1 MSDSAQQAK
10 AQKKAY
16 DEACKRVLSE
26 RGIMAHIL
34 KACTEEFKDCDLQD
48 IAQRYIQG
56 EPSISRIAV
65 EPEAISPR
73 IESEQ
78 TEDKSGTEG
87 TVYYDIRFHA
97 VAPID
102 GKRIQLIINLEAQND
117 FNPGYPLL
125 KRAVYYCGRMISSQ
139 YGTVFVKSHYE
150 KIQKVYSIWICTM
163 PTKKWEYN
171 ISSYQLI
178 EKYLIG
184 HTQVEW
190 SHYDLI
196 NIVLVCLGSK
206 SHKQLKGILRLLNML
221 LLDNISS
228 QEKQKLLEKEFDVTM
243 TPHLEKGVA
252 AMCNL
257 SEGIERRGELRGR
270 KLGEE
275 VGEKRGELRGRKI
288 GEKIGQERGEKTGRK
303 ALSVLLQKLMQEG
316 RKEDVDRVLQD
327 DEYQEQLLRE
337 YHLK

>member
-26 RGIMAHIL
+26 REIMAHIL
-34 KACTEEFKDCDLQD
+34 KACTEEFKDCSLLD
-48 IAQRYIQG
+48 IAWRYIQG

-65 EPEAISPR
+65 EPETISPR

-78 TEDKSGTEG
+78 TEDKSGAEG

-97 VAPID
+97 VAPVD
-102 GKRIQLIINLEAQND
+102 GKMIQLIINLEAQND

-163 PTKKWEYN
+163 PTKKWEYH
-171 ISSYQLI
+171 ISRYQLT
-178 EKYLIG
+178 EKHLIG
-184 HTQVEW
+184 HTQAER

-196 NIVLVCLGSK
+196 SIVLVCLGSK
-206 SHKQLKGILRLLNML
+206 SHRQLKGILRLLNML
-221 LLDNISS
+221 LLDNISP
-228 QEKQKLLEKEFDVTM
+228 QEKQKVLAKEFNVTM

-252 AMCNL
+252 TMCNL
-257 SEGIERRGELRGR
+257 SEGIERRGERRGEKRGR

-275 VGEKRGELRGRKI
+275 VGEKRGWDLGKQDDVLEMLKDGVPF
-288 GEKIGQERGEKTGRK
+288 EKIAQYTK
-303 ALSVLLQKLMQEG
+303 LSLEAIADIAKQNKLT
-316 RKEDVDRVLQD
+316 
-327 DEYQEQLLRE
+327 
-337 YHLK
+337 

>member
-26 RGIMAHIL
+26 REIMAHIL
-34 KACTEEFKDCDLQD
+34 KSCTEEFKDCSLLD
-48 IAQRYIQG
+48 IAWRYIQG

-65 EPEAISPR
+65 EPETISPR

-78 TEDKSGTEG
+78 TEDKSGAEG

-97 VAPID
+97 VAPVD
-102 GKRIQLIINLEAQND
+102 GKMIQLIINLEAQND

-171 ISSYQLI
+171 ISRYRFT
-178 EKYLIG
+178 EDHLIG
-184 HTQVEW
+184 HTQAER

-206 SHKQLKGILRLLNML
+206 SYKQLKGILRLMNML
-221 LLDNISS
+221 LLDNIGS
-228 QEKQKLLEKEFDVTM
+228 QEMQELLTTEFNVTM

-252 AMCNL
+252 EMCNL
-257 SEGIERRGELRGR
+257 SEGIERRGELRG
-270 KLGEE
+270 
-275 VGEKRGELRGRKI
+275 EKRGREI
-288 GEKIGQERGEKTGRK
+288 GEKTGRK

-316 RKEDVDRVLQD
+316 RKEDFDRVLKD
-327 DEYQEQLLRE
+327 NEYQEKLLRE

>member
-34 KACTEEFKDCDLQD
+34 KACVEEFKNCSLQD

-78 TEDKSGTEG
+78 TEDKSGAEG

-97 VAPID
+97 VAPVD
-102 GKRIQLIINLEAQND
+102 GKMIQLIINLEAQND

-171 ISSYQLI
+171 ISSYQLT
-178 EKYLIG
+178 EKHLIG
-184 HTQVEW
+184 HTQAER

-206 SHKQLKGILRLLNML
+206 SYQHLKGILRLLNML
-221 LLDNISS
+221 LLDNIGS
-228 QEKQKLLEKEFDVTM
+228 QEMQKLLTTEFNVTI

-252 AMCNL
+252 EMCNL

-288 GEKIGQERGEKTGRK
+288 GDKAGRK
-303 ALSVLLQKLMQEG
+303 ALGTLLQKLIQEG
-316 RKEDVDRVLQD
+316 RKEDVDRVLRD

>member
-26 RGIMAHIL
+26 REIMAHIL
-34 KACTEEFKDCDLQD
+34 KSCTEEFKDCSLLD
-48 IAQRYIQG
+48 IAWRYIQG

-65 EPEAISPR
+65 EPETISPR

-78 TEDKSGTEG
+78 TEDKSGAEG

-97 VAPID
+97 VAPVD
-102 GKRIQLIINLEAQND
+102 GKMIQLIINLEAQND

-139 YGTVFVKSHYE
+139 YGTVFVKLHYE

-171 ISSYQLI
+171 ISRYRFT
-178 EKYLIG
+178 EEHLIG
-184 HTQVEW
+184 RTQAER

-196 NIVLVCLGSK
+196 TIVLVCLGSK

-221 LLDNISS
+221 LLDNMGS
-228 QEKQKLLEKEFDVTM
+228 QEKQELLAIEFNVTM

-252 AMCNL
+252 TMCNL
-257 SEGIERRGELRGR
+257 SEGIERRGERRGEKREEKRGR

-275 VGEKRGELRGRKI
+275 VGEKRGWNLGKQDDVLEMLKDGVPF
-288 GEKIGQERGEKTGRK
+288 EKIAQYTK
-303 ALSVLLQKLMQEG
+303 LSLEAIADIAKQNKLI
-316 RKEDVDRVLQD
+316 
-327 DEYQEQLLRE
+327 
-337 YHLK
+337 

>member
-1 MSDSAQQAK
+1 MSDSAQQAQ

-97 VAPID
+97 VAPVD

-178 EKYLIG
+178 EKHLIG
-184 HTQVEW
+184 HTQAER

-221 LLDNISS
+221 LLDNIGSREM
-228 QEKQKLLEKEFDVTM
+228 QELLTTEFSVTM

-252 AMCNL
+252 EMCNL

>member
-34 KACTEEFKDCDLQD
+34 KTCTEEFKDCDLQD

-65 EPEAISPR
+65 ELEAILPR

-78 TEDKSGTEG
+78 TEDKSEAEG

-97 VAPID
+97 VAPVD
-102 GKRIQLIINLEAQND
+102 GKLIQLIINLEAQND

-163 PTKKWEYN
+163 PMKKWEYN
-171 ISSYQLI
+171 ISSYQLT
-178 EKYLIG
+178 EKHLIG
-184 HTQVEW
+184 HTQAER

-206 SHKQLKGILRLLNML
+206 SYQHLKGILRLLNML
-221 LLDNISS
+221 LLDNIGS
-228 QEKQKLLEKEFDVTM
+228 QEMQELLTTEFNVTM

-252 AMCNL
+252 EMCNL

-288 GEKIGQERGEKTGRK
+288 GDKAGRK
-303 ALSVLLQKLMQEG
+303 ALGTLLQKLIQEG
-316 RKEDVDRVLQD
+316 RKEDVDRVLRD

>member
-26 RGIMAHIL
+26 REIMAHIL
-34 KACTEEFKDCDLQD
+34 KSCTEEFKDCSLLD
-48 IAQRYIQG
+48 IAWRYIQG
-56 EPSISRIAV
+56 EPSISCMAV
-65 EPEAISPR
+65 EPETISPR
-73 IESEQ
+73 IEGEQ
-78 TEDKSGTEG
+78 TEDKSGAEG

-97 VAPID
+97 VAPVD
-102 GKRIQLIINLEAQND
+102 GKMIQLIINLEAQND

-139 YGTVFVKSHYE
+139 YGTVFVKLHYE

-171 ISSYQLI
+171 ISRYRFT
-178 EKYLIG
+178 EEHLIG
-184 HTQVEW
+184 RTQAER

-196 NIVLVCLGSK
+196 TIVLVCLGSK

-221 LLDNISS
+221 LLDNMGS
-228 QEKQKLLEKEFDVTM
+228 QEKQELLAKEFNVTM

-252 AMCNL
+252 TMCNL
-257 SEGIERRGELRGR
+257 SEGIERRGERRGEKRGEKRGR

-275 VGEKRGELRGRKI
+275 VGEKRGWNLGKQDDVLEMLKDGVPF
-288 GEKIGQERGEKTGRK
+288 EKIAQYTK
-303 ALSVLLQKLMQEG
+303 LSLEAIADIAKQNKLI
-316 RKEDVDRVLQD
+316 
-327 DEYQEQLLRE
+327 
-337 YHLK
+337 

>member
-26 RGIMAHIL
+26 REIMAHIL
-34 KACTEEFKDCDLQD
+34 KSCTEEFKDCSLLD
-48 IAQRYIQG
+48 IAWRYIQG

-65 EPEAISPR
+65 EPETISPR

-78 TEDKSGTEG
+78 TEDKSGAEG

-97 VAPID
+97 VAPVD
-102 GKRIQLIINLEAQND
+102 GKLIQLIINLEAQND

-139 YGTVFVKSHYE
+139 YGTVFVKLHYE

-171 ISSYQLI
+171 ISRYRFT
-178 EKYLIG
+178 EEHLIG
-184 HTQVEW
+184 RTQAER

-196 NIVLVCLGSK
+196 TIVLVCLGSK

-221 LLDNISS
+221 LLDNMGS
-228 QEKQKLLEKEFDVTM
+228 QEKQELLAKEFNVTM

-252 AMCNL
+252 TMCNL
-257 SEGIERRGELRGR
+257 SEGIERRGERRGEKRGEKRGR

-275 VGEKRGELRGRKI
+275 VGEKRGWNLGKQDDVLEMLKDGVPF
-288 GEKIGQERGEKTGRK
+288 EKIAQYTK
-303 ALSVLLQKLMQEG
+303 LSLEAIADIAKQNKLI
-316 RKEDVDRVLQD
+316 
-327 DEYQEQLLRE
+327 
-337 YHLK
+337 

>member
-1 MSDSAQQAK
+1 M
-10 AQKKAY
+10 
-16 DEACKRVLSE
+16 L
-26 RGIMAHIL
+26 L
-34 KACTEEFKDCDLQD
+34 
-48 IAQRYIQG
+48 
-56 EPSISRIAV
+56 
-65 EPEAISPR
+65 
-73 IESEQ
+73 IESIY
-78 TEDKSGTEG
+78 TK
-87 TVYYDIRFHA
+87 
-97 VAPID
+97 
-102 GKRIQLIINLEAQND
+102 
-117 FNPGYPLL
+117 LL
-125 KRAVYYCGRMISSQ
+125 
-139 YGTVFVKSHYE
+139 THP
-150 KIQKVYSIWICTM
+150 KVYSIWICTM

-178 EKYLIG
+178 EKHLIG
-184 HTQVEW
+184 HTQAEW

>member
-178 EKYLIG
+178 EKHLIG
-184 HTQVEW
+184 HTQAEW

-252 AMCNL
+252 IMGL
-257 SEGIERRGELRGR
+257 
-270 KLGEE
+270 
-275 VGEKRGELRGRKI
+275 
-288 GEKIGQERGEKTGRK
+288 
-303 ALSVLLQKLMQEG
+303 
-316 RKEDVDRVLQD
+316 
-327 DEYQEQLLRE
+327 
-337 YHLK
+337 

>member
-16 DEACKRVLSE
+16 DEACKWVLSE
-26 RGIMAHIL
+26 REIMAHIL
-34 KACTEEFKDCDLQD
+34 KACTEEFKDCSLQD
-48 IAQRYIQG
+48 IARRYIQG
-56 EPSISRIAV
+56 KPSISRIAV

-78 TEDKSGTEG
+78 TEDKSKTEG

-97 VAPID
+97 AAPVD

-150 KIQKVYSIWICTM
+150 KIQKIYSIWICTM

-171 ISSYQLI
+171 ISRYRLT
-178 EKYLIG
+178 EEHLMG
-184 HTQVEW
+184 HAQAER

-206 SHKQLKGILRLLNML
+206 GYKQLKGILRLLNML

-228 QEKQKLLEKEFDVTM
+228 QEKQKLLAKEFNVTM

-257 SEGIERRGELRGR
+257 SEGIEKR
-270 KLGEE
+270 
-275 VGEKRGELRGRKI
+275 GEKRGWDLGKQEDVLEMLKDGVPF
-288 GEKIGQERGEKTGRK
+288 EKIAQYTN
-303 ALSVLLQKLMQEG
+303 LSLQVIADIAKQNKLI
-316 RKEDVDRVLQD
+316 
-327 DEYQEQLLRE
+327 
-337 YHLK
+337 

>member
-26 RGIMAHIL
+26 REIMAHIL
-34 KACTEEFKDCDLQD
+34 KSCTEEFKDCSLLD
-48 IAQRYIQG
+48 IAWRYIQG

-65 EPEAISPR
+65 EPETISPR

-78 TEDKSGTEG
+78 TEDKSGAEG

-97 VAPID
+97 VAPVD
-102 GKRIQLIINLEAQND
+102 GKMIQLIINLEAQND

-139 YGTVFVKSHYE
+139 YGTVFVKLHYE

-171 ISSYQLI
+171 ISRYRFT
-178 EKYLIG
+178 EEHLIG
-184 HTQVEW
+184 RTQAER

-196 NIVLVCLGSK
+196 TIVLVCLGSK

-221 LLDNISS
+221 LLDNMGS
-228 QEKQKLLEKEFDVTM
+228 QEKQELLAKEFNVTM

-252 AMCNL
+252 TMCNL
-257 SEGIERRGELRGR
+257 SEGIERRGERRGEKRGEKRGR

-275 VGEKRGELRGRKI
+275 VGEKRGWNLGKQDDVLEMLKDGVPF
-288 GEKIGQERGEKTGRK
+288 EKIAQYTK
-303 ALSVLLQKLMQEG
+303 LSLEAIADIAKQNKLI
-316 RKEDVDRVLQD
+316 
-327 DEYQEQLLRE
+327 
-337 YHLK
+337 

>member
-1 MSDSAQQAK
+1 MTRRA
-10 AQKKAY
+10 
-16 DEACKRVLSE
+16 
-26 RGIMAHIL
+26 RGFFQSGALWAHIL

-178 EKYLIG
+178 EKHLIG
-184 HTQVEW
+184 HTQAEW

>member
-26 RGIMAHIL
+26 REIMAHIL
-34 KACTEEFKDCDLQD
+34 KSCTEEFKDCSLLD
-48 IAQRYIQG
+48 IAWRYIQG
-56 EPSISRIAV
+56 EPSISCMAV
-65 EPEAISPR
+65 EPETISPR

-78 TEDKSGTEG
+78 TEDKSGAEG

-97 VAPID
+97 VAPLD
-102 GKRIQLIINLEAQND
+102 GKMIQLIVNLEAQND

-139 YGTVFVKSHYE
+139 YGTVFVKLHYE

-171 ISSYQLI
+171 ISRYRFT
-178 EKYLIG
+178 EEHLIG
-184 HTQVEW
+184 RTQAER

-196 NIVLVCLGSK
+196 TIVLVCLGSK
-206 SHKQLKGILRLLNML
+206 SHKQSKGILRLLNML
-221 LLDNISS
+221 LLDNMGS
-228 QEKQKLLEKEFDVTM
+228 QEKQELLAKEFNVTM

-252 AMCNL
+252 TMCNL
-257 SEGIERRGELRGR
+257 SEGIERRGERRGEKRGEKRGR

-275 VGEKRGELRGRKI
+275 VGEKRGWNLGKQDDVLEMLKDGVPF
-288 GEKIGQERGEKTGRK
+288 EKIAQYTK
-303 ALSVLLQKLMQEG
+303 LSLEAIADIAKQNKLI
-316 RKEDVDRVLQD
+316 
-327 DEYQEQLLRE
+327 
-337 YHLK
+337 

>member
-1 MSDSAQQAK
+1 MI
-10 AQKKAY
+10 
-16 DEACKRVLSE
+16 CR
-26 RGIMAHIL
+26 IL
-34 KACTEEFKDCDLQD
+34 PNA
-48 IAQRYIQG
+48 IIQG

-178 EKYLIG
+178 EKHLIG
-184 HTQVEW
+184 HTQAEW

>member
-184 HTQVEW
+184 DTQVEW

>member
-48 IAQRYIQG
+48 IAQRYILG

-163 PTKKWEYN
+163 SMKKWEYN
-171 ISSYQLI
+171 ISSYQLT
-178 EKYLIG
+178 EKHLIG
-184 HTQVEW
+184 HTQAER

-206 SHKQLKGILRLLNML
+206 SYQHLKGILRLLNML
-221 LLDNISS
+221 LLDNIGS
-228 QEKQKLLEKEFDVTM
+228 QEMQELLTTEFNVTI

-252 AMCNL
+252 EMCNL

-270 KLGEE
+270 K
-275 VGEKRGELRGRKI
+275 I
-288 GEKIGQERGEKTGRK
+288 GDKAGRK
-303 ALSVLLQKLMQEG
+303 ALGTLLQKLIQEG
-316 RKEDVDRVLQD
+316 RKEDVDRVLRD

>member
-26 RGIMAHIL
+26 REIMAHIL
-34 KACTEEFKDCDLQD
+34 KSCTEEFKDCSLLD
-48 IAQRYIQG
+48 IAWRYIQG

-65 EPEAISPR
+65 EPETISPR

-78 TEDKSGTEG
+78 TEDKSEVEG

-97 VAPID
+97 VAPVD
-102 GKRIQLIINLEAQND
+102 GKMIQLLINLEAQND

-125 KRAVYYCGRMISSQ
+125 KRAVYYCSRMISSQ

-171 ISSYQLI
+171 ISRYRLM
-178 EKYLIG
+178 EDHLIG
-184 HTQVEW
+184 HTQAERN
-190 SHYDLI
+190 HYDLI
-196 NIVLVCLGSK
+196 TIVLVCLGSK
-206 SHKQLKGILRLLNML
+206 NHKQLKGILRLLNML
-221 LLDNISS
+221 LLDNMGS
-228 QEKQKLLEKEFDVTM
+228 QEKQELLAKEFDVTM

-252 AMCNL
+252 EMCNL
-257 SEGIERRGELRGR
+257 SEGIERRGEKRGQAI
-270 KLGEE
+270 
-275 VGEKRGELRGRKI
+275 GEKRGWNLGKQDDVLEMLKDGVPL
-288 GEKIGQERGEKTGRK
+288 EKIAQYTK
-303 ALSVLLQKLMQEG
+303 LSLESIADIAKQNKLI
-316 RKEDVDRVLQD
+316 
-327 DEYQEQLLRE
+327 
-337 YHLK
+337 

>member
-16 DEACKRVLSE
+16 DEACKRVLSD

-34 KACTEEFKDCDLQD
+34 KACTKEFKDCDLQD

-65 EPEAISPR
+65 EPEAILPR

-78 TEDKSGTEG
+78 TEDKSEAEG

-97 VAPID
+97 VAPVD
-102 GKRIQLIINLEAQND
+102 GKLIQLIINLEAQND

-171 ISSYQLI
+171 ISSYQLT
-178 EKYLIG
+178 EKHLIG
-184 HTQVEW
+184 HTQAER

-196 NIVLVCLGSK
+196 NIVLVCLGNK
-206 SHKQLKGILRLLNML
+206 SYQHLKGILRLLNML
-221 LLDNISS
+221 LLDNIGS
-228 QEKQKLLEKEFDVTM
+228 QEMQELLTTEFNVTM

-252 AMCNL
+252 EMCNL

-288 GEKIGQERGEKTGRK
+288 GDKAGRK
-303 ALSVLLQKLMQEG
+303 ALGTLLQKLIQEG
-316 RKEDVDRVLQD
+316 RKEDVDRVLRD

>member
-26 RGIMAHIL
+26 REIMAHIL
-34 KACTEEFKDCDLQD
+34 KACTEEFKDCSLQD
-48 IAQRYIQG
+48 IARRYIQG

-65 EPEAISPR
+65 EPETISPR
-73 IESEQ
+73 IEGEQ
-78 TEDKSGTEG
+78 TEDKSGAEG

-97 VAPID
+97 VAPVD
-102 GKRIQLIINLEAQND
+102 GKMIQLIVNLEAQND

-139 YGTVFVKSHYE
+139 YGTVFVKLHYE

-171 ISSYQLI
+171 ISRYRFT
-178 EKYLIG
+178 EEHLIG
-184 HTQVEW
+184 RTQAER

-196 NIVLVCLGSK
+196 TIVLVCLGSK

-221 LLDNISS
+221 LLDNMGS
-228 QEKQKLLEKEFDVTM
+228 QEKQELLAKEFNVTM

-252 AMCNL
+252 TMCNL
-257 SEGIERRGELRGR
+257 SEGIERRGERRGEKRGEKRGR

-275 VGEKRGELRGRKI
+275 VGEKRGWSLGKQDDVLEMLKDGVPF
-288 GEKIGQERGEKTGRK
+288 EKIAQYTK
-303 ALSVLLQKLMQEG
+303 LSLEAIADIAKQNKLI
-316 RKEDVDRVLQD
+316 
-327 DEYQEQLLRE
+327 
-337 YHLK
+337 

>member
-26 RGIMAHIL
+26 REIMAHIL
-34 KACTEEFKDCDLQD
+34 KSCTEEFKDCSLLD
-48 IAQRYIQG
+48 IAWRYIQG

-65 EPEAISPR
+65 EPETISPR

-78 TEDKSGTEG
+78 TEDKSGAEG

-97 VAPID
+97 VAPVD
-102 GKRIQLIINLEAQND
+102 GKMIQLIVNLEAQND

-139 YGTVFVKSHYE
+139 YGTVFVKLHYE

-171 ISSYQLI
+171 ISRYRFT
-178 EKYLIG
+178 EEHLIG
-184 HTQVEW
+184 RTQAER

-196 NIVLVCLGSK
+196 TIVLVCLGSK

-221 LLDNISS
+221 LLDNMGS
-228 QEKQKLLEKEFDVTM
+228 QEKQELLAKEFNVTM

-252 AMCNL
+252 TMCNL
-257 SEGIERRGELRGR
+257 SEGIERRGERRGEKRGEKRGR

-275 VGEKRGELRGRKI
+275 VGEKRGWNLGKQDDVLEMLKDGVPF
-288 GEKIGQERGEKTGRK
+288 EKIAQYTK
-303 ALSVLLQKLMQEG
+303 LSLEAIADIAKQNKLI
-316 RKEDVDRVLQD
+316 
-327 DEYQEQLLRE
+327 
-337 YHLK
+337 

>member
-26 RGIMAHIL
+26 REIMAHIL
-34 KACTEEFKDCDLQD
+34 KSCTEEFKDCSLLD
-48 IAQRYIQG
+48 IAWRYIQG

-65 EPEAISPR
+65 EPETISPR

-78 TEDKSGTEG
+78 TEDKSGAEG

-97 VAPID
+97 VAPVD
-102 GKRIQLIINLEAQND
+102 GKMIQLIINLEAQND

-139 YGTVFVKSHYE
+139 YGTVFVKLHYE

-171 ISSYQLI
+171 ISRYRFT
-178 EKYLIG
+178 EEHLIG
-184 HTQVEW
+184 RTQAER

-196 NIVLVCLGSK
+196 TIVLVCLGSK

-221 LLDNISS
+221 LLDNMGS
-228 QEKQKLLEKEFDVTM
+228 QEMQELLAKEFNVTM

-252 AMCNL
+252 TMCNL
-257 SEGIERRGELRGR
+257 SEGIERRGERRGEKRGEKRGR

-275 VGEKRGELRGRKI
+275 VGEKRGWNLGKQDDVLEMLKDGVPF
-288 GEKIGQERGEKTGRK
+288 EKIAQYTK
-303 ALSVLLQKLMQEG
+303 LSLEAIADIAKQNKLI
-316 RKEDVDRVLQD
+316 
-327 DEYQEQLLRE
+327 
-337 YHLK
+337 

>member
-26 RGIMAHIL
+26 REIMAHIL
-34 KACTEEFKDCDLQD
+34 KSCTEEFKDCSLLD
-48 IAQRYIQG
+48 IAWRYIQG

-65 EPEAISPR
+65 EPETISPR

-78 TEDKSGTEG
+78 TEDKSGAEG

-97 VAPID
+97 VAPVD
-102 GKRIQLIINLEAQND
+102 GKMIQLIINLEAQND

-139 YGTVFVKSHYE
+139 YGTVFVKLHYE

-171 ISSYQLI
+171 ISRYRFT
-178 EKYLIG
+178 EEHLIG
-184 HTQVEW
+184 RTQAER

-196 NIVLVCLGSK
+196 TIVLVCLGSK

-221 LLDNISS
+221 LLDNMGS
-228 QEKQKLLEKEFDVTM
+228 QEKQELLAKEFNVTM

-252 AMCNL
+252 TMCNL
-257 SEGIERRGELRGR
+257 SEGIERRGERRGEKRGEKRGR

-275 VGEKRGELRGRKI
+275 VGEKRGWNLGN
-288 GEKIGQERGEKTGRK
+288 
-303 ALSVLLQKLMQEG
+303 
-316 RKEDVDRVLQD
+316 QD
-327 DEYQEQLLRE
+327 DVLVM
-337 YHLK
+337 LKDGVPFVMIAQYT

>member
-178 EKYLIG
+178 EKHLIG
-184 HTQVEW
+184 HTQAEW

-243 TPHLEKGVA
+243 TPHLAKGVP